1 MTNRQLEII
10 NSAGKILT
18 REGIS
23 GLTIK
28 NIATEM
34 QFSESA
40 LYRHFKSKEQIILDM
55 LNYLA
60 DGIRQCCEKVVDEN
74 DSAAL
79 QLENLFAHQI
89 SYFKQHPHFVSVV
102 FSNGLLEEGERINK
116 AIREVMK
123 VKYDLL
129 LPIIQDG
136 QLNGEFNNTIESQNL
151 GEIIMGAFRLQM
163 FKWKSTGF
171 TSDIDGHGNEI
182 IENLISLI
190 QKAEKGLTRDVSEYS

>member
-40 LYRHFKSKEQIILDM
+40 LYRHFKSKEQIILSM

-60 DGIRQCCEKVVDEN
+60 DGMQERCENAIEQN
-74 DSAAL
+74 DSSTL

-102 FSNGLLEEGERINK
+102 FSDGLLEESERINK
-116 AIREVMK
+116 AIRKVMR

-129 LPIIQDG
+129 LPIVQDG
-136 QLNGEFNNTIESQNL
+136 QLNGEFNNTIKSQNL
-151 GEIIMGAFRLQM
+151 VEIIMGAFRLQM
-163 FKWKSTGF
+163 FKWKSSGF
-171 TSDIDGHGNEI
+171 TSDIDGHGNVI
-182 IENLISLI
+182 IENIISLI
-190 QKAEKGLTRDVSEYS
+190 QETKKGLIRDVSQYS

>member
-1 MTNRQLEII
+1 MTKRQLDII

-18 REGIS
+18 EGGIS

-40 LYRHFKSKEQIILDM
+40 IYRHFKGKEEIILAM

-60 DGIRQCCEKVVDEN
+60 YDMQERCEKVIDQN

-79 QLENLFAHQI
+79 QLKSLFAHQI

-102 FSNGLLEEGERINK
+102 FSDGLLEESERINN
-116 AIREVMK
+116 AIRRVMK
-123 VKYDLL
+123 VKHNLL
-129 LPIIQDG
+129 LPIIQNG
-136 QLNGEFNNTIESQNL
+136 QLNGEFNNAIESQNL
-151 GEIIMGAFRLQM
+151 VEIIMGAFRLQM
-163 FKWKSTGF
+163 FKWKSSGF
-171 TSDIDGHGNEI
+171 HSDIEDHGNAI

-190 QKAEKGLTRDVSEYS
+190 KNN